1 MVAQYHEW
9 TGAPIFDTVQSALE
23 DANFH
28 TLNERFGELIGRKQ
42 EEDETNA
49 EAVRVALAG
58 AE

>member
-9 TGAPIFDTVQSALE
+9 AGAPIFDTIQSALE

-28 TLNERFGELIGRKQ
+28 TLNEKFSELIGRQQ
-42 EEDETNA
+42 EAA
-49 EAVRVALAG
+49 EAVRVALTG